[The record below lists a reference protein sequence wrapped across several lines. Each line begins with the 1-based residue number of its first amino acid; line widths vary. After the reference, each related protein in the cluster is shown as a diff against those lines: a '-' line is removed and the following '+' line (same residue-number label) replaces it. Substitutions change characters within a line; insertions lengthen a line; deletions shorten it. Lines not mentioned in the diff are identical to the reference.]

1 MSTYLLII
9 KAKTSIAEGRISFAS
24 PVNGSSISNN
34 VQSERGVATFKVEM
48 VSLKKEYLDMYAKR
62 VELYTHCKYWIWQ
75 TFACQSFPQRQIEDH
90 KVWKSLV
97 R

>member
-48 VSLKKEYLDMYAKR
+48 VSLKKRILRY
-62 VELYTHCKYWIWQ
+62 VC
-75 TFACQSFPQRQIEDH
+75 
-90 KVWKSLV
+90 
-97 R
+97 